1 MITLAQ
7 LNNIM
12 DADLL
17 EAWGFEEANQDVDET
32 EDFNEYEGEEEWMLE
47 N

>member
-7 LNNIM
+7 LNNSM
-12 DADLL
+12 NADLL
-17 EAWGFEEANQDVDET
+17 EAWGFDEPYQDDDET

>member
-1 MITLAQ
+1 MVILTQ
-7 LNNIM
+7 LNNSM
-12 DADLL
+12 NADLL
-17 EAWGFEEANQDVDET
+17 EAWGFEEADQGDDKT